1 VERTPGPGVTR
12 SRKTAK
18 VKTKMS
24 EIMNSIKCQ
33 SLQPGKNAWLKAV
46 WELYEQEKDWIK
58 V

>member
-1 VERTPGPGVTR
+1 VERTPRPGVTR

-18 VKTKMS
+18 VKTRMS

-46 WELYEQEKDWIK
+46 GDIFEQEKDWIK
-58 V
+58 I